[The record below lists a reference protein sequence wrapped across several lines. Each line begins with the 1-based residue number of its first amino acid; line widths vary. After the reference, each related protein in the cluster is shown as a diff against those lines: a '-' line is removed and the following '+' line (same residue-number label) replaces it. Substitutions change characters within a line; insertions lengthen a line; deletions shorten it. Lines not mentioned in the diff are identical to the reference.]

1 MKPWFERHSELL
13 EREITSLQQ
22 LGANVEIDEAARAG
36 GVLRLLIDYPTASGR
51 IDLIGHYPD
60 LYPFFRPE
68 VLAPSLSL
76 PRHQQPNSKGLCL
89 IGRRTSH
96 WFASETLAG
105 LLEQQF
111 PSLWELAEGGAVEE
125 VVPFEE
131 PQGEPASDYYNWEA
145 PAESLMLVDSGW
157 SIDTALR
164 QGTFTAICR
173 EVDREGTPNR
183 TIRGYISEVRDMV
196 GNVVASHSG
205 PPLIEGGEPR
215 KGRWLRLDQP
225 VLGNI
230 NDLLDSFDPTMR
242 EWLKAKETW
251 PKTRYVGLSAV
262 IFPEEVQHRVFA
274 DGWAT
279 LQWLSP
285 RLKKGQVHQAVGS
298 FVRTS
303 RAGLVDLAARM
314 PAGRFLENSSVLIA
328 GAGAIGA
335 PVALELARAGV
346 GRLILVDHD
355 IADPATIRRWP
366 IGVSAFGER
375 KVAVLKEVIEREYP
389 WTAVTEERIRIGGT
403 EDPSEGPK
411 QGEKLAELIDQA
423 NLVVDCTIELGVN
436 HLLSEMA
443 RVREKTFVIGSATPG
458 GWGGRVSAFP
468 KGSPC
473 WLCYREALYGADP
486 VPAPP
491 HDPAGELQPPGCADP
506 TFTGSAF
513 DLAEVSLELV
523 RTVCGLLTS
532 EEGGFPHLDG
542 RLQC

>member
-111 PSLWELAEGGAVEE
+111 PSLWELAEGGAVED

-131 PQGEPASDYYNWEA
+131 PQGEPVSDYYNWEA

-164 QGTFTAICR
+164 QSTFTAICR

-183 TIRGYISEVRDMV
+183 TIKGYISEVRDMV

-230 NDLLDSFDPTMR
+230 NDLLDSFDP
-242 EWLKAKETW
+242 A
-251 PKTRYVGLSAV
+251 
-262 IFPEEVQHRVFA
+262 
-274 DGWAT
+274 
-279 LQWLSP
+279 
-285 RLKKGQVHQAVGS
+285 
-298 FVRTS
+298 
-303 RAGLVDLAARM
+303 
-314 PAGRFLENSSVLIA
+314 
-328 GAGAIGA
+328 
-335 PVALELARAGV
+335 
-346 GRLILVDHD
+346 
-355 IADPATIRRWP
+355 RRW
-366 IGVSAFGER
+366 
-375 KVAVLKEVIEREYP
+375 
-389 WTAVTEERIRIGGT
+389 
-403 EDPSEGPK
+403 
-411 QGEKLAELIDQA
+411 
-423 NLVVDCTIELGVN
+423 
-436 HLLSEMA
+436 
-443 RVREKTFVIGSATPG
+443 
-458 GWGGRVSAFP
+458 
-468 KGSPC
+468 
-473 WLCYREALYGADP
+473 
-486 VPAPP
+486 
-491 HDPAGELQPPGCADP
+491 
-506 TFTGSAF
+506 AF
-513 DLAEVSLELV
+513 DPRRS
-523 RTVCGLLTS
+523 RHC
-532 EEGGFPHLDG
+532 
-542 RLQC
+542 